1 LQARDDA
8 TSSTLRAGFKEKR
21 GMETFWIISSAVV
34 VSLLGAIV
42 RNRKSAPRN
51 LGYVSR
57 DWVMR
62 HGVDHTGA

>member
-1 LQARDDA
+1 
-8 TSSTLRAGFKEKR
+8 
-21 GMETFWIISSAVV
+21 METFLIISSAVV
-34 VSLLGAIV
+34 VSLVAAIF
-42 RNRKSAPRN
+42 RSRKSAPRN

>member
-1 LQARDDA
+1 
-8 TSSTLRAGFKEKR
+8 
-21 GMETFWIISSAVV
+21 MEAFLIISSAVV
-34 VSLLGAIV
+34 VSLVGAMFTT
-42 RNRKSAPRN
+42 RKSARRN

>member
-1 LQARDDA
+1 LQA
-8 TSSTLRAGFKEKR
+8 TELEEKR
-21 GMETFWIISSAVV
+21 GMETFWMISSAVV
-34 VSLLGAIV
+34 VSLVGAIV

-62 HGVDHTGA
+62 HDIDSTGP

>member
-1 LQARDDA
+1 
-8 TSSTLRAGFKEKR
+8 
-21 GMETFWIISSAVV
+21 METFWIISSAVV
-34 VSLLGAIV
+34 VSLVGAIV
-42 RNRKSAPRN
+42 RNRKSAPGN

>member
-1 LQARDDA
+1 
-8 TSSTLRAGFKEKR
+8 
-21 GMETFWIISSAVV
+21 METFLIISSAVV
-34 VSLLGAIV
+34 VSLVGAMFT
-42 RNRKSAPRN
+42 NRKSAPRN

>member
-1 LQARDDA
+1 
-8 TSSTLRAGFKEKR
+8 
-21 GMETFWIISSAVV
+21 METFLIISSAVV
-34 VSLLGAIV
+34 VSLVAAIL
-42 RNRKSAPRN
+42 RSRKSAPRN

>member
-1 LQARDDA
+1 
-8 TSSTLRAGFKEKR
+8 
-21 GMETFWIISSAVV
+21 METFWIISSAVV

-51 LGYVSR
+51 LGYVSKG
-57 DWVMR
+57 WVIR

>member
-1 LQARDDA
+1 
-8 TSSTLRAGFKEKR
+8 
-21 GMETFWIISSAVV
+21 MEAFWIIASAVV

-57 DWVMR
+57 DWVVR
-62 HGVDHTGA
+62 HGVDHRGA